1 MTTASRLHDA
11 GHDEGLRE
19 GKAPLLLDL
28 LHTRFGDIDATTRN
42 RIDGATT
49 AEITVGAPGSS
60 RAHRPWPPSS
70 PRPVKACR
78 QPRSPT
84 RTARRT

>member
-11 GHDEGLRE
+11 GHDDGLRE
-19 GKAPLLLDL
+19 GKAQLLLDL

-49 AEITVGAPGSS
+49 AETTRWSTRLIEGAPTL
-60 RAHRPWPPSS
+60 A
-70 PRPVKACR
+70 AIF
-78 QPRSPT
+78 
-84 RTARRT
+84 A